1 VRVSSVAHASH
12 LPAPTHHSAVHT
24 PSRLPPAQSSPLGAV
39 SSSSLGLSSFHSPN
53 ISTPLNVS
61 SSPSS
66 SALPN
71 HHKTTQSSVPSLG
84 TGEIPATNHETS
96 KQKTNI
102 GHHSSSKFS
111 LPNSSQPSVNSD
123 SSAMLPPPVPSRAP
137 QSIAQVSESVDLPA
151 ETAHR
156 LLGSLRDTSVLYNL
170 SRVDLENLVSHVVRE
185 EGFTELV
192 CDLLILTRH
201 FLNVNIFSSSIWI
214 QCGE

>member
-1 VRVSSVAHASH
+1 M
-12 LPAPTHHSAVHT
+12 
-24 PSRLPPAQSSPLGAV
+24 
-39 SSSSLGLSSFHSPN
+39 
-53 ISTPLNVS
+53 S

-71 HHKTTQSSVPSLG
+71 HHKTTQSSGPLLG
-84 TGEIPATNHETS
+84 TGEIPATTHETS
-96 KQKTNI
+96 EQKANI
-102 GHHSSSKFS
+102 GHHSSSNSS

-123 SSAMLPPPVPSRAP
+123 SSAMLPPPVPSRA
-137 QSIAQVSESVDLPA
+137 IAQVSESAALPG
-151 ETAHR
+151 EIAHG

-192 CDLLILTRH
+192 CDLLISTRH